1 MEKIESKTGWLKAVD
16 TDRHT
21 MDIQLESNIIP
32 VTQPGA
38 PGEQIPSNLKRYN
51 YAENIEWEDEYFYDN
66 IGEKVKI
73 RLSDNIV
80 EKIELA

>member
-1 MEKIESKTGWLKAVD
+1 
-16 TDRHT
+16 
-21 MDIQLESNIIP
+21 MDIQLNEVRITTI
-32 VTQPGA
+32 QPG
-38 PGEQIPSNLKRYN
+38 ERIPSNLTRYK